1 MPFQGAGELAVEPR
15 NVGKGRAGSSGVI
28 DCHLH
33 VIDPARF
40 PITPGIGYTPRPD
53 EVGSPGELAAT
64 LDDAGVH
71 GVVIVQPSCYGFDNA
86 ALLGAMAARPGRY
99 KGIAVIRGDEP
110 DVELERLAACGV
122 VGVRFNLAS
131 FDGTAL
137 SGTNG
142 SRLLARIKAMDWFA
156 QVHARD
162 DQWAAAAAL
171 LGSSGV
177 KLIVDH
183 FGIAQPIGHADA
195 PGFRAVLGLGG
206 TGRAVLK
213 LSAPFR
219 IVAHPDHDDALA
231 QHVALLL
238 GAFDREMRIWGSD
251 WPFLA
256 SDRRPRYADCL
267 GVLKRWLPDAADRD
281 RVLWHNPVRLF
292 GF

>member
-1 MPFQGAGELAVEPR
+1 
-15 NVGKGRAGSSGVI
+15 
-28 DCHLH
+28 
-33 VIDPARF
+33 
-40 PITPGIGYTPRPD
+40 
-53 EVGSPGELAAT
+53 VGSPEELAAT

-86 ALLGAMAARPGRY
+86 ALLDAIAAHPGRY

-110 DVELERLAACGV
+110 DAELERLAACGV

-137 SGTNG
+137 SG
-142 SRLLARIKAMDWFA
+142 SDAPRLLGRIKAMDWFA
-156 QVHARD
+156 QVHARG
-162 DQWAAAAAL
+162 DQWAAAAPL
-171 LGSSGV
+171 LRSSGV

-183 FGIAQPIGHADA
+183 FGIAQPIGHTDA
-195 PGFRAVLGLGG
+195 PGFRAVLDLGA
-206 TGRAVLK
+206 TGRAVIK

-219 IVAHPDHDDALA
+219 IVADPEHDDALA
-231 QHVALLL
+231 QHVAILL

-256 SDRRPRYADCL
+256 IEGRPRYADCL
-267 GVLKRWLPDAADRD
+267 GMLKRWLPDAADRA
-281 RVLWHNPVRLF
+281 RALWHNPVRLF